1 MTAKNNN
8 NNYNNNNN
16 NNSNNN
22 NNDDV
27 IMIKVIRNTEAEGPA
42 VNSTNEKVI
51 FKNCAPL
58 TSCITEINY
67 TQVEYDEDIDIV
79 DSLCI
84 I

>member
-1 MTAKNNN
+1 MKRSALF
-8 NNYNNNNN
+8 
-16 NNSNNN
+16 
-22 NNDDV
+22 DDSDV
-27 IMIKVIRNTEAEGPA
+27 YILVKGTLAVRNTEAEGPA
-42 VNSTNEKVI
+42 VNGTNEKVI

-84 I
+84 T

>member
-1 MTAKNNN
+1 MKRSTLF
-8 NNYNNNNN
+8 
-16 NNSNNN
+16 
-22 NNDDV
+22 DDSDV
-27 IMIKVIRNTEAEGPA
+27 YILVKGTLAVRNTEAEGPA

-58 TSCITEINY
+58 TSSITEINY

>member
-1 MTAKNNN
+1 MRTIVI
-8 NNYNNNNN
+8 YSVRCD
-16 NNSNNN
+16 NS
-22 NNDDV
+22 V
-27 IMIKVIRNTEAEGPA
+27 QQCSPLLKKQE
-42 VNSTNEKVI
+42 
-51 FKNCAPL
+51 NCAPL

>member
-1 MTAKNNN
+1 MKRSTLF
-8 NNYNNNNN
+8 
-16 NNSNNN
+16 
-22 NNDDV
+22 DDCDV
-27 IMIKVIRNTEAEGPA
+27 YILVKGTLAVRNTEAEDPA

>member
-1 MTAKNNN
+1 MKRSTLF
-8 NNYNNNNN
+8 
-16 NNSNNN
+16 
-22 NNDDV
+22 DDSDV
-27 IMIKVIRNTEAEGPA
+27 YILVKGTLADRNTEAEGPA

>member
-1 MTAKNNN
+1 MKRSTLF
-8 NNYNNNNN
+8 
-16 NNSNNN
+16 
-22 NNDDV
+22 DDSDV
-27 IMIKVIRNTEAEGPA
+27 YILVKGTLTVRNTEAEGPA

>member
-1 MTAKNNN
+1 MKRSTLF
-8 NNYNNNNN
+8 
-16 NNSNNN
+16 
-22 NNDDV
+22 DDSDV
-27 IMIKVIRNTEAEGPA
+27 YILVKGTLAVRNTEAEGPA
-42 VNSTNEKVI
+42 VNRTNEKVI

>member
-1 MTAKNNN
+1 MKRSTLF
-8 NNYNNNNN
+8 
-16 NNSNNN
+16 
-22 NNDDV
+22 DDSDV
-27 IMIKVIRNTEAEGPA
+27 YILVKGTLAVRNTEAEGPA

-58 TSCITEINY
+58 SSCITEINY

>member
-1 MTAKNNN
+1 MKRSTLF
-8 NNYNNNNN
+8 
-16 NNSNNN
+16 
-22 NNDDV
+22 DDSDV
-27 IMIKVIRNTEAEGPA
+27 YILVKGTLAVRNTEAEGPA

-67 TQVEYDEDIDIV
+67 TQVEYDEDIVIV